1 MRENK
6 LYDVI
11 KIFSDKLDNTYI
23 DFIYNYAKQHGT
35 LEIGF
40 GKDDKCPLPDF
51 DFSFNIETL
60 DNIKIHVFFHN
71 STKELKVMC
80 GKKDEFDISET
91 KFGSHLIETIQELP
105 ENILYNEPK
114 ILEDNIR
121 KNWEIFQKLLHK
133 QIYDMIYDEVKDDI
147 KHGIDDLPISC
158 YTPIDLNSNKDLYRF
173 YFRGV
178 NFEGESKKEKIKAYL
193 PVLSVLLEDSLE
205 KSFDIAESAY
215 VRGFNSGKRSMYDV
229 QKLRAKDYIFILYCI
244 FVLTVFFG
252 LIYFGKNNYSI
263 YECINLMECFNIYSA
278 TQAILILITIIF
290 II

>member
-1 MRENK
+1 MILKYEEYIKEGLWSKGIERSKSDVDRLEHKLTQSYVEDIFNPQKYHTFMRENK

-178 NFEGESKKEKIKAYL
+178 NFEGSKVTSVILGDDNDIKKSSLGENIVDIYMLTFDEIKNDIKKE
-193 PVLSVLLEDSLE
+193 VE
-205 KSFDIAESAY
+205 
-215 VRGFNSGKRSMYDV
+215 
-229 QKLRAKDYIFILYCI
+229 
-244 FVLTVFFG
+244 
-252 LIYFGKNNYSI
+252 
-263 YECINLMECFNIYSA
+263 
-278 TQAILILITIIF
+278 
-290 II
+290 